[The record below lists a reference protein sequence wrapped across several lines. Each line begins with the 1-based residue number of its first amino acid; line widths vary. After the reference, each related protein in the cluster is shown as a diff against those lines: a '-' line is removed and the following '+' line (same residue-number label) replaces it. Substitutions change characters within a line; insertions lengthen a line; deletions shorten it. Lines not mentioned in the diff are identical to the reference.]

1 MRIYEVQERT
11 TPLLEKLLDIWEQS
25 VRVTHTFLSEEGLKR
40 LKTYV
45 PAAICDVEHLLIAES
60 ASGEP
65 VGFMGT
71 AGKRLVMFFFLPE
84 EHGKDSGRQLLQY
97 GMQHYGIE
105 EDIVNE
111 HDPKIAGFYAFN
123 SPIPLD
129 TDTFL

>member
-1 MRIYEVQERT
+1 MDCGNLQTR
-11 TPLLEKLLDIWEQS
+11 KAN
-25 VRVTHTFLSEEGLKR
+25 GK
-40 LKTYV
+40 
-45 PAAICDVEHLLIAES
+45 ES

-71 AGKRLVMFFFLPE
+71 AGKRLVMFFLLPE

>member
-1 MRIYEVQERT
+1 MLGTANAAAPAGHEKQEKVTEIISQKSPLSAEAAFFIGQYRT
-11 TPLLEKLLDIWEQS
+11 IF
-25 VRVTHTFLSEEGLKR
+25 VR
-40 LKTYV
+40 YC
-45 PAAICDVEHLLIAES
+45 PES

-71 AGKRLVMFFFLPE
+71 AGKRLAMFFLLPE
-84 EHGKDSGRQLLQY
+84 KYGKDSGRQLLQY

-105 EDIVNE
+105 EDIMNE

>member
-1 MRIYEVQERT
+1 MLGTANAAAPAGHEKQEKVT
-11 TPLLEKLLDIWEQS
+11 EIISQKSPLSAE
-25 VRVTHTFLSEEGLKR
+25 
-40 LKTYV
+40 
-45 PAAICDVEHLLIAES
+45 AAFVFYRSFTDCGNLQTRKANGNES

-71 AGKRLVMFFFLPE
+71 DGKRLVMFFILPE

>member
-1 MRIYEVQERT
+1 MRKLTDTQSKRKEICYENIRST
-11 TPLLEKLLDIWEQS
+11 GKNN
-25 VRVTHTFLSEEGLKR
+25 
-40 LKTYV
+40 
-45 PAAICDVEHLLIAES
+45 AA
-60 ASGEP
+60 
-65 VGFMGT
+65 
-71 AGKRLVMFFFLPE
+71 AGKRLVMFFLLPE

>member
-1 MRIYEVQERT
+1 
-11 TPLLEKLLDIWEQS
+11 
-25 VRVTHTFLSEEGLKR
+25 
-40 LKTYV
+40 
-45 PAAICDVEHLLIAES
+45 
-60 ASGEP
+60 
-65 VGFMGT
+65 MGT
-71 AGKRLVMFFFLPE
+71 VGKRLVMFFLLPE

-129 TDTFL
+129 TDALL